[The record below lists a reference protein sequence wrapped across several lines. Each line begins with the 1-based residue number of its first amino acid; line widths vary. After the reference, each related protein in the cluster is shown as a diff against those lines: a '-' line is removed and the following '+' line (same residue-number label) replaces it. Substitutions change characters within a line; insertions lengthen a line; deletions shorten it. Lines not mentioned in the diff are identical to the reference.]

1 MTTKHEQKH
10 LNEPLHPP
18 TSEELYWQACYKQMT
33 QERDQA
39 RAELSRDRDAYV
51 YALGELNKLRDQL
64 TEARAQVA
72 ELREELGEAEAR
84 VRELTQCAGESG
96 EIHAKQSAQV
106 AALLAALKGLLS
118 AYAPN
123 AERTAFALGE
133 QALQS
138 DVQRARAAIAA
149 AEKGES

>member
-1 MTTKHEQKH
+1 MYRPNPSTP
-10 LNEPLHPP
+10 LNKADVRRM
-18 TSEELYWQACYKQMT
+18 ELIEKLEKT
-33 QERDQA
+33 EQERDQA

-64 TEARAQVA
+64 TEAR
-72 ELREELGEAEAR
+72 
-84 VRELTQCAGESG
+84 
-96 EIHAKQSAQV
+96 AQV